1 MAVKKM
7 SEINRM
13 ISRID
18 SIVRKHGIKRGVA
31 IPILQ
36 DIQNEFGYVPRFSL
50 QRISELTGIDAS
62 DLYSIVTFYSQF
74 RLQPVGDTLI
84 QVCHGT
90 ACHLAG
96 AEEITD
102 ALYRAANIKE
112 GNTSPDGKFTVEKV
126 ACLGCCSLAPVIT
139 INGETFGRLTP
150 EKAEKLVK
158 SKEFAPKEINEQP
171 EKESKR
177 QCKGGGD
184 NL

>member
-1 MAVKKM
+1 MVTEK
-7 SEINRM
+7 EILA
-13 ISRID
+13 RID
-18 SIVRKHGIKRGVA
+18 GIVREYGKKRGAA

-36 DIQNEFGYVPRFSL
+36 GLQEEFGYIPRASL
-50 QRISELTGIDAS
+50 QRIAALTGIDAS

-74 RLQPVGDTLI
+74 RLQPIGDTLV

-102 ALYRAANIKE
+102 ALHRAAGIVE
-112 GNTSPDGKFTVEKV
+112 GSSSPGGEYTVEKV

-150 EKAEKLVK
+150 EKAADLIKEDASREEKNRERGTAVG
-158 SKEFAPKEINEQP
+158 ERTE
-171 EKESKR
+171 
-177 QCKGGGD
+177 G
-184 NL
+184 